1 MHWRHTLPRYTVMV
15 MEEWRSCYWSQPEY
29 THQFASTAS
38 EQAFLGPFLISILLP
53 GIASFF
59 YSPIMGK
66 DLITKQRDSFSGLL
80 PLIPLVVFTKDYT
93 FLPQNPFSRLLTQGI
108 FLILLPLS
116 ENLLYSSFLKYKHSL
131 RLCPWPPANSILFS

>member
-1 MHWRHTLPRYTVMV
+1 MMV

-38 EQAFLGPFLISILLP
+38 ERAFLGPFLISILLP

-66 DLITKQRDSFSGLL
+66 DLITKQRDPFSGLL
-80 PLIPLVVFTKDYT
+80 LLILLVVFTMDYT
-93 FLPQNPFSRLLTQGI
+93 FLPQNPFSQLLTQGN
-108 FLILLPLS
+108 FLILLPLFDKPFAFF
-116 ENLLYSSFLKYKHSL
+116 FLEIQPFSKALSL
-131 RLCPWPPANSILFS
+131 ALC